1 MAGSHISPSGRERD
15 VDEAVDTT
23 PLSLV
28 ASRASGE
35 S

>member
-1 MAGSHISPSGRERD
+1 MAGSHTSPPGRERD

-28 ASRASGE
+28 SSGASGE